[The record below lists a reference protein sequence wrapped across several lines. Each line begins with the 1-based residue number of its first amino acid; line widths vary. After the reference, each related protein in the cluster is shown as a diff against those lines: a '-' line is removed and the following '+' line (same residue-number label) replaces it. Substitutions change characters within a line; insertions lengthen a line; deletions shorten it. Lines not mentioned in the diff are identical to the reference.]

1 MHQTIEVINKRRNVM
16 KRLTV
21 MMAAVLMLFSAQ
33 LYSQPDDAKQIQK
46 FMGKLN
52 LTDEQ
57 KKDVEKIHFDAE
69 KQTIAQKA
77 KVETARVELQQLLK
91 ADTPDKSAI
100 EKKISDIA
108 DLKVQMH
115 IIKINS
121 WFAINKLLTPDQQKT
136 WKKVL
141 EHGLALQQHKMM
153 KHMRDR
159 HLPTPHP
166 DAPMPK

>member
-1 MHQTIEVINKRRNVM
+1 M

-21 MMAAVLMLFSAQ
+21 MMAAVLMLLNTQ
-33 LYSQPDDAKQIQK
+33 VYSQPDDAKQVHK

-77 KVETARVELQQLLK
+77 KEETARVELRQLLK
-91 ADTPDKSAI
+91 ADAPDKSAI
-100 EKKISDIA
+100 EKKINEIA
-108 DLKVQMH
+108 ELTVQMH
-115 IIKINS
+115 MIKINS
-121 WFAINKLLTPDQQKT
+121 WFTINKLLTPEQQKT

-141 EHGLALQQHKMM
+141 ENGPALQRHKMM
-153 KHMRDR
+153 KQMRNRHMSA
-159 HLPTPHP
+159 PHP

>member
-1 MHQTIEVINKRRNVM
+1 MEVINKRKNTM

-21 MMAAVLMLFSAQ
+21 MMAAVLMLLNTQ
-33 LYSQPDDAKQIQK
+33 VYSQPDDAKQVHK

-77 KVETARVELQQLLK
+77 KVETARVELQQVLK
-91 ADTPDKSAI
+91 ADAPDKSAI
-100 EKKISDIA
+100 EKKINEIA
-108 DLKVQMH
+108 SLKVQMH
-115 IIKINS
+115 MIKVNS
-121 WFAINKLLTPDQQKT
+121 WFAVNKLLNPEQQKT

-141 EHGLALQQHKMM
+141 EHGLEIQQHRMM
-153 KHMRDR
+153 RQMREKHM
-159 HLPTPHP
+159 PAPHSDP
-166 DAPMPK
+166 PIPK

>member
-1 MHQTIEVINKRRNVM
+1 M
-16 KRLTV
+16 KRFTV
-21 MMAAVLMLFSAQ
+21 LMAALVAVLYTQ
-33 LYSQPDDAKQIQK
+33 VYSQPDDAKQIHK
-46 FMGKLN
+46 FMAKLN

-77 KVETARVELQQLLK
+77 KVETAHVELQQLLK
-91 ADTPDKSAI
+91 ADAPDKSAI

-108 DLKVQMH
+108 NLKVQMH
-115 IIKINS
+115 MIKINS

-141 EHGLALQQHKMM
+141 ENGPALQRRTMM
-153 KHMRDR
+153 KQMRNRHMR
-159 HLPTPHP
+159 TPGP
-166 DAPMPK
+166 DSPQSK